1 MDTCFAQIVQDMNGR
16 NHILIE
22 GRMVS
27 LYGPT
32 GEVNEMVEAIVR
44 GLRRAGGKDMC
55 GQMSP
60 PIEEEEEAVA
70 IITPMTPAEEHAFI
84 QKVAQRHNDRKLS

>member
-1 MDTCFAQIVQDMNGR
+1 METRFAKIVEDMNGR

-32 GEVNEMVEAIVR
+32 NEVNEMVQAIVR
-44 GLRRAGGKDMC
+44 GLRCGGNAENLGMC
-55 GQMSP
+55 GEQ
-60 PIEEEEEAVA
+60 VD
-70 IITPMTPAEEHAFI
+70 PARLQCASLVNQEGE
-84 QKVAQRHNDRKLS
+84 